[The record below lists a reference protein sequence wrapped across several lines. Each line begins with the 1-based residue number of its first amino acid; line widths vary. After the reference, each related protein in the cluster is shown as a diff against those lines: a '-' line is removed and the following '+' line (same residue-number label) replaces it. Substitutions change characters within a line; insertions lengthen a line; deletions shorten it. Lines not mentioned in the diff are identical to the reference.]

1 MVEDAL
7 MTDHTTYFSGRVEN
21 YVRYRPSY
29 PPEIID
35 LLARECGLAKDWT
48 IADIGSGPGNL
59 ARLFLQYGTRVYGV
73 EPNQEMRAAGEQLL
87 GAFPGFTSVAATA
100 EATGLPEASVDLVT
114 AGQAFHWFDSQ
125 RAGSEFRR
133 ILRPPQWVALVWN
146 ERRSGSS
153 PFLTALDQFLG
164 RYVRSESQRR
174 EAGSSSALQEFFSA
188 NGYREATFANRQ
200 TFDFAGFCGRI
211 LSTSYAPLPGEAG
224 HAELLDQLRT
234 LFETHEAGGTVAF
247 EYETQVYYGRL

>member
-1 MVEDAL
+1 
-7 MTDHTTYFSGRVEN
+7 
-21 YVRYRPSY
+21 
-29 PPEIID
+29 
-35 LLARECGLAKDWT
+35 
-48 IADIGSGPGNL
+48 
-59 ARLFLQYGTRVYGV
+59 
-73 EPNQEMRAAGEQLL
+73 
-87 GAFPGFTSVAATA
+87 
-100 EATGLPEASVDLVT
+100 
-114 AGQAFHWFDSQ
+114 
-125 RAGSEFRR
+125 
-133 ILRPPQWVALVWN
+133 LVWN